1 MSKVKQS
8 MKTILLHRET
18 LSPSL
23 SPQFSTDTI
32 LSVLNRYYI
41 RNDQY
46 LVNDAGRNSKVTKQ
60 ASLESYLEQ

>member
-1 MSKVKQS
+1 MSKVKKS

-23 SPQFSTDTI
+23 SSQFSTDTI

-41 RNDQY
+41 QNDQY
-46 LVNDAGRNSKVTKQ
+46 LVNDACRNSKVTEQ
-60 ASLESYLEQ
+60 GSLDLYLEQ